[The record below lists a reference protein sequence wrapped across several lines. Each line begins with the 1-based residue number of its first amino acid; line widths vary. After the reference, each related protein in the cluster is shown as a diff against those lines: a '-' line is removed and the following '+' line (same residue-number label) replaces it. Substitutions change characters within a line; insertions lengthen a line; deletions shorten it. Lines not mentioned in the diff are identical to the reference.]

1 LSGVDRPAECG
12 APRRTAA
19 AIPGAPHDDA
29 EGAAILMLRPEVA
42 AYLHHL
48 EAHITTLE
56 GRLAA
61 RRRENEK
68 LRRKLGLP
76 ALAAPQI
83 R

>member
-1 LSGVDRPAECG
+1 
-12 APRRTAA
+12 
-19 AIPGAPHDDA
+19 
-29 EGAAILMLRPEVA
+29 MLRPEVA